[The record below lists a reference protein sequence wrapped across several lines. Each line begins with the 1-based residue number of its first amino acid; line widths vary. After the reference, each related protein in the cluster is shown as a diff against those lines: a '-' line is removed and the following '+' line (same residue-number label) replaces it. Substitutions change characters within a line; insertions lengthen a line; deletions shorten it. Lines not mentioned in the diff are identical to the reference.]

1 MCKTLAKCQA
11 APGLLWTSAGA
22 CVCQENPR
30 AQDCLR
36 ACSIKVRC
44 SFSCSFVWTMRNMSA
59 KSSCRM
65 SLRPASAEVIAS
77 EQTLNAT
84 VTSAI
89 MVLHRHR
96 SYWHTDACKQQS
108 CRDAFHLLVL
118 RLIMCLQNCIK
129 TFLQLFVSLCTDLL
143 CSTEFIKVLLSCPGF
158 TRQGGHFLAGCPNQ
172 F

>member
-1 MCKTLAKCQA
+1 MRVATICSLQFCCHTSAVVNLTNYVALSNCQA
-11 APGLLWTSAGA
+11 VPGLLWTPAGA

-59 KSSCRM
+59 KSSCCM
-65 SLRPASAEVIAS
+65 SLRPASAEFTAS

-96 SYWHTDACKQQS
+96 RYWHTDACKQQT
-108 CRDAFHLLVL
+108 AAEMH
-118 RLIMCLQNCIK
+118 
-129 TFLQLFVSLCTDLL
+129 
-143 CSTEFIKVLLSCPGF
+143 F
-158 TRQGGHFLAGCPNQ
+158 TYLY
-172 F
+172 